1 MKVQFDLRADTLP
14 GITFR
19 EEELLV
25 SAVLKS
31 EVALLSEGTEFLSLN
46 TRVMLVTTEPLLQ

>member
-1 MKVQFDLRADTLP
+1 MKIQFDLRADTLP